1 MEQKE
6 ICHKSTELV
15 VEYEFTKG
23 EERNWNSPGMP
34 DRYTLF
40 NVWVFDGDLNIIDVI
55 TDEDQREIIEL
66 LKD

>member
-6 ICHKSTELV
+6 ITHKSTELV

-23 EERNWNSPGMP
+23 EYPTRESQGTP
-34 DRYTLF
+34 DEYRLW
-40 NVWVFDGDLNIIDVI
+40 NVWIFDGDLNIIDVI

-66 LKD
+66 LKG

>member
-23 EERNWNSPGMP
+23 EPQERDYPGYP
-34 DRYTLF
+34 DHYELF
-40 NVWVFDGDLNIIDVI
+40 KVLIFEGDLNIIDVI